1 MTETRIKFSNIVQN
15 QLPAYIRE
23 EFPLVSEFLS
33 QYYISQEFK
42 SSPNDLIQNI
52 DSYIKIDEQTN
63 LTESAVLAENLTIN
77 DDTVY
82 VSFDGSISNGT
93 YGFPDS
99 YGLIKI
105 DDEIITYTGKT
116 SNSFTGCIRGFSGIT
131 SYNKQNSPDELV
143 FSQSEVSEHT
153 SGATI
158 VNLSSLFL
166 KEFLIK
172 SKYQLLPGFGN
183 REINEN
189 INQSLFIKQAKDF
202 YRSKGT
208 DESFK
213 ILFKA
218 LYGENVSIIR
228 PKDYLFRPSDAHY
241 SITDDLVV
249 ESISGDPLNLTNL
262 TLYQDEYN
270 NISKAYAPVTK
281 VEKIISGAGN
291 TYYKLSL
298 DAGYNRDIGVDG
310 SIYGNFSI
318 HPKTKLIGQ
327 VSIGSTFL
335 SVDST
340 VGFPQEGEL
349 TVVYSDGI
357 SGIISYSSK
366 SLTQFFNCS
375 NISGTILD
383 ASNIGI
389 NTFAYAVYENEV
401 IKVKINSVLEN
412 LIVPDDTYYYSKG
425 DTAEIKT
432 LGINLKDNISNNWL
446 LNLSTTYEIESLIRT
461 DISDNTYLIS
471 TKNNHIFKIGD
482 SVSIIGNGGTQ
493 RNSTIIDITSRKS
506 FIIKGQ
512 GELPSNESYTIK
524 RNILKVNSL
533 TFPSCS
539 IIDANVQN
547 VYKSKDKLL
556 VSSPSLP
563 YYNQQPIN
571 ASNRTISFTGTFPAV
586 GIASTD
592 TFNITSGVDHGFYT
606 GDLIYYTPEKISTSS
621 TDSEGN
627 TTVSF
632 TTISSLFDEGLYYVK
647 RVDPNNIKFAKSRT
661 NIDNSIFITVTDNI
675 TVNNNTIEPYELKSK
690 SLDSQKLLR
699 EISAP
704 INDGQVYP
712 TKPGATGILINGVE
726 ILNYKSKDSVYYGPI
741 EEIIVT
747 AGGSNYDII
756 NPPTLN
762 IDDSVGF
769 GATGFCAVSGN
780 LKEIRVIDPGFDYET
795 TPSINITGG
804 NGVNARALANMK
816 LISYEVSF
824 NSQSNASLVS
834 LGSSLSTIGFT
845 TYHKFRNSERVIYKT
860 SSQAAVGG
868 LSTDSSYYVSV
879 INPYTIKL
887 HKTLNDAVSGINTIT
902 LTNYG
907 VGNHTFQSYDKKSVL
922 ASVSIVDS
930 GSGYENKKKTTSPSG
945 ISTSLNSISL
955 KNHEFKSGEIITY
968 TTNGTAISGLT
979 TNTNYYVTKIDDD
992 NFKLSQV
999 GITTSDKDFYFK
1011 TNQYIKLNSI
1021 GSGTHIFNYPEIS
1034 VEVIGNIGIASTTGI
1049 NFKALVQPIF
1059 RGEVTSIHLLNN
1071 GVGYG
1076 SSDILNYNRV
1086 PLITLNSGVGGQFT
1100 PIISDGK
1107 LVEVI
1112 VNDRGTGYNSP
1123 PDLIINGD
1131 GIGASI
1137 TPIIENGKIQS
1148 VKVIEGG
1155 IGYKANTTSIT
1166 IASAGTGVKFLP
1178 KITTWNINLFQKY
1191 FNNITTDDGFIVN
1204 SINPNYGLEYTH
1216 LYAPRKLRE
1225 IIYSVDQTGNILYG
1239 GSKTD
1244 LKKIDNNEVSST
1256 DHSPIIGWAYDGN
1269 PIYGPYGYLTKQ
1281 GGIISQMKSG
1291 YVEDLKPNRPSLS
1304 EFPLGFFI
1312 EDYTYLKVSDET
1324 VLDENNG
1331 RFCVTPE
1338 FPKGTY
1344 AYFAT
1349 INDSSADSSGT
1360 FSGYKRPVFPYLIGQ
1375 NYKSKPNDFNFKKS
1389 SNQDEVDLNLTDWS
1403 RNTYPYNLINNNSSY
1418 SYLTIPNLLN
1428 QTIDI
1433 KYASSGYIESIGITT
1448 GGNNYKINDSLVFDN
1463 TKTSGY
1469 SASAKVSRL
1478 QGKPVNSVS
1487 VATSTI
1493 YNVEFYPTDN
1503 KGSLIL
1509 ISPNPHNF
1517 TNGDIISVSGL
1528 STDATLIEGSYKV
1541 GISTI
1546 NTLTLSTGIAA
1557 TSVTGIDTYFSV
1569 IGNLNQ
1575 NYIRENDIFVVGNE
1589 RIKVLDIDPKSSR
1602 IRVLRSVDNTVG
1614 AAHTATEILYEDSRK
1629 LTINS
1634 GFKTTYDYEI
1644 NKEIYFNPRESVG
1657 LGTRSGVGIGTTIFF
1672 SNPGVGITQIFI
1684 PTKTIYIPNHQLQTG
1699 DQLVYSPNGGGV
1711 IGVSTNGISSSVTL
1725 SDQSVLY
1732 VAKISNDLI
1741 GVSTVKVGLGSTGT
1755 FLGITTS
1762 TNGLSTLFFTGIGTG
1777 TYHSFKTNYSVIS
1790 GQISRNLV
1798 TVSVAETHGL
1808 KNNDNVFVDVN
1819 PSISTSFTIKYNDY
1833 NRKLLVSPKTFSST
1847 GVNTTT
1853 ETITI
1858 PNHGFVNGQKV
1869 IHNSPSPSGG
1879 LQDNQIYYVVIV
1891 DDNNIRL
1898 SNDYYSSIGQKPQI
1912 VGITSSSNGTLSP
1925 VNPPIQVY
1933 RNSVVTFDLSDSSL
1947 SYVSLSNRYPAFDLT
1962 FYKDSNYTDVFDS
1975 TKETSVFEV
1984 QKYGTV
1990 GVTTDAKVI
1999 LTINDHVPDK
2009 LYYTLVPIYNNTNLP
2024 IEKSQVNIDSSV
2036 FSNNEIQIKASFYN
2050 GKYPITIASS
2060 NSFTYNLPKKPE
2072 SISYSSGTS
2081 ILNYETDSSFAYGP
2095 ISKIDIVNNGQNYY
2109 SLPGITS
2116 VVSDI
2121 GSGALLEVSSNSIG
2135 KIKKTKIND
2144 IGFDFPSDFT
2154 IRPSV
2159 SLPQICKI
2167 DPLASFDSIGITSVG
2182 RGYSC
2187 PAKLIVLDGKTNE
2200 IIPEV
2205 DLRYNL
2211 GDTQVTILRNAYG
2224 LNNITPTIL
2233 PTQNSNGV
2241 GISSIGFDPIS
2252 KDVTVVLSVG
2262 FSTANSFP
2270 FAINDKVLIENI
2282 SVGVNSTA
2290 KGYNS
2295 SDYNYQLFTINY
2307 VDANLGGN
2315 NATVKYNIGQYLNSG
2330 EIPGNYDASNSSG
2343 RIVPQKYFPI
2353 FNSILKK
2360 NNFLLNEG
2368 IKSSSANGYVENWNN
2383 ITNYLKIRSTEDF
2396 VVGETVEGLVS
2407 KTQGIISSL
2416 DSFDSFLKLNS
2427 KSKVE
2432 KGWQSNAGFLN
2443 ENLQKIQDSYY
2454 YQNFSY
2460 SLKSKIDYDTWKD
2473 SVDTLNHTLGFK
2485 RFSDYQLE
2493 SALPKLNSNS
2503 MVVGLSTDLTYFDL
2517 TNDIISVV
2525 DLNCVYDFDLVKEN
2539 SLQIG
2544 SSTFS
2549 DEITFS
2555 NRILTDYFESVG
2567 NRVLFIDDISSQFNS
2582 NPRSTRFSEVHR
2594 FNLDDARAQKY
2605 ITYVRDRRY
2614 TAQRQAMLVT
2624 LLHDGSLGYISQYG
2638 RVESTYDQGSFDFAV
2653 EGTEGILLFYPT
2665 KYAVNDYIVTTLSYN
2680 LRDSLSGAGSSNFGG
2695 IVDIITSSVSVS
2707 SGATTIVGI
2716 ASTYTSAKVLVEIT
2730 GSNGDYQFDEL
2741 NVLHNGSTVE
2751 FIDYGQLT
2759 TISAN
2764 QYSNTGLGTYYPYL
2778 SGSQLKI
2785 DFTPFAG
2792 IGVTVNTIQ
2801 VAIGNTLSSGIGT
2814 FDMKRARLSARSTTI
2829 SSSPS
2834 PVATV
2839 IAEYPEDY
2847 DCAYAILQ
2855 VSDMTN
2861 NRHQLSELVVLDDG
2875 TETYFSEYANVET
2888 FAGLGTVGAA
2898 TTTSTT
2904 ITFTPLPNINVQ
2916 VKIFFN
2922 ALRYQDDEKDTV
2934 SFNNATLETND
2945 GVYYG
2950 TERDIKRAFDLSHE
2964 GYKIFQRYF
2973 DASNSTVVNTTTNI
2987 INLPNHFFVSGEE
3000 LIYTNAGSGSTT
3012 AIGIATTSF
3021 VGIGST
3027 DKLPS
3032 SVYAVKLNNNS
3043 IKLAASAADAL
3054 KSVPLTLDITS
3065 VGIGTTHSFT
3075 SKNQNAKVIVAI
3087 DNVIQSPVVASA
3099 VTTTLAINAYT
3110 TDDVLYFAGITSFFG
3125 GDLVKIGSE
3134 IMRIDAVGFGST
3146 NAIKVR
3152 RPWLGT
3158 VVAGYS
3164 TGSLV
3169 TKVSGNY
3176 NIVDNT
3182 INFVEAPYGNIPIS
3196 TSTNAPDERDWL
3208 GISTS
3213 SSFQGRTFLRSGVP
3227 NTTNETYYKNYIFD
3241 DISSAFNGIR
3251 RDFTLKSN
3259 KSDISGISNENAII
3273 LINDIFQEPGLS
3285 AGYTL
3290 SENAGITSIS
3300 FIGTGVSVSYDINN
3314 SNLPVGG
3321 IVVSVGSSE
3330 GFGYQPLV
3338 SAGATATISGL
3349 GTISSISIGNSGSG
3363 YRAPNL
3369 YEVITNTST
3378 VTGIGS
3384 TVFAINNTNSIFR
3397 VLGFTNTGSNCKVSI
3412 GTYISNATITSVGT
3426 TTINI
3431 GSASTTSRQIPSGS
3445 KVIISITNPAIGY
3458 VNVGVG
3464 TTTINTSGISSI
3476 THIGIATIL
3485 NGYVIS
3491 PVIITNPGSGY
3502 TATSRPYVVIDDP
3515 LSYSNIPLIYSSSS
3529 AGIGTQATIDIVV
3542 GQGSSIIDF
3551 ELKNT
3556 GYGYGQGEILTIAS
3570 GGITGIPTTSSPL
3583 FREFQISIQNTFSD
3597 KFTGWS
3603 LGELQALDDLDS
3615 LFNGQRVVFPITYLG
3630 SLVSIRSSKG
3640 SNISVQDSLLVF
3652 INDVLQ
3658 VPGEAYYFPGG
3669 SSITFAEPP
3678 KSGDSSK
3685 IIFYKG
3691 SGSID
3696 VIERNILETV
3706 KIGDELT
3713 IGYDVSSGQ
3722 SPTLQ
3727 EEARTVTN
3735 INSTDLVSTN
3745 PYFGPGNTSN
3755 ETLLRPV
3762 VWCRQT
3768 EDKII
3773 DEKGIGKDRILYEAS
3788 IYPSSYLIQ
3797 SVGIGSTIIYVD
3809 NIRPF
3814 FNPLNE
3820 NNTSLSFQKD
3830 IVILSQDS
3838 KVAASATAVVS
3849 AAGTIS
3855 RVVISDGG
3863 VGYTTSP
3870 SVTIQNP
3877 VGLGTTQR
3885 AQTTS
3890 TISVGGTVSSI
3901 RVTSPGTGYSQ
3912 TSPPNVLIELPLFNI
3927 ETNTV
3932 NSYEGDFGIIT
3943 GIATTSVGVASTG
3956 IVFDFLI
3963 PNNSFLR
3970 NSAISGITTVSAIQ
3984 SGYYFVVYNSNVG
3997 RGVTSLNS
4005 SRSVVGV
4012 GSTFLD
4018 NVYQAISVSIA
4029 QTSTVGFGFTY
4040 VAKVTA
4046 SLSSYNGLTGIGFSN
4061 FYGEFSWGRISL
4073 GSRLKDNSYNAYTS
4087 RGFVGVSTGTII
4099 RRSNSLKYLNYM

>member
-42 SSPNDLIQNI
+42 SSPIDLIQNI
-52 DSYIKIDEQTN
+52 DRYVKIDEQTN
-63 LTESAVLAENLTIN
+63 LTESAVLSGDLSIN
-77 DDTVY
+77 DDTIY
-82 VSFDGSISNGT
+82 VSFDGSVSNGT

-131 SYNKQNSPDELV
+131 SYDKPNSPDELV
-143 FSQSEVSEHT
+143 FSQSEIREHT
-153 SGATI
+153 SGAVIT
-158 VNLSSLFL
+158 NLSSLFL
-166 KEFLIK
+166 KEFLVK

-183 REINEN
+183 RELNEN

-208 DESFK
+208 DESFQ

-218 LYGENVSIIR
+218 LYGEHVSIIR

-241 SITDDLVV
+241 LVTEDLVV
-249 ESISGDPLNLTNL
+249 ESISGDPLNLSNL

-270 NISKAYAPVTK
+270 NISKAYAPITK
-281 VEKIISGAGN
+281 VEKIISGIGN

-318 HPKTKLIGQ
+318 HPKTKVIGQ
-327 VSIGSTFL
+327 VSTGTTFL

-340 VGFPQEGEL
+340 VGFPQSGEL
-349 TVVYSDGI
+349 SVVYSDGS
-357 SGIISYSSK
+357 SGVISYSSK
-366 SLTQFFNCS
+366 SLTQFFGCS

-383 ASNIGI
+383 ASNVGI

-401 IKVKINSVLEN
+401 IKIKINSVLEN
-412 LIVPDDTYYYSKG
+412 LTISDDTYYYSKG
-425 DTAEIKT
+425 DSAEIKT
-432 LGINLKDNISNNWL
+432 LGINSKDSISNNWL
-446 LNLSTTYEIESLIRT
+446 LNLSTKYDIQSLVRT
-461 DISDNTYLIS
+461 DSSDNTYQIT

-482 SVSIIGNGGTQ
+482 SVTIIGNGGTQ
-493 RNSTIIDITSRKS
+493 RNSTIIDITSQKS
-506 FIIKGQ
+506 FTIKGQ
-512 GELPSNESYTIK
+512 GELPSNETYSIK
-524 RNILKVNSL
+524 RNILKVNSSV
-533 TFPSCS
+533 FPSSS

-563 YYNQQPIN
+563 YYNQQALD
-571 ASNRTISFTGTFPAV
+571 ASNRLITFTGTFAPV

-592 TFNITSGVDHGFYT
+592 IFNITSGVDHGFYT
-606 GDLIYYTPEKISTSS
+606 GDLIYYTPEKTSTSS

-627 TTVSF
+627 VTVSS
-632 TTISSLFDEGLYYVK
+632 TILSSLFDEGLYYVK
-647 RVDPNNIKFAKSRT
+647 RVDPNNVKFAKSRT
-661 NIDNSIFITVTDNI
+661 NINNSIFISVSGNVTVT
-675 TVNNNTIEPYELKSK
+675 NNTIEPYDLRAK
-690 SLDSQKLLR
+690 SLGSQKLLR
-699 EISAP
+699 EISTA
-704 INDGQVYP
+704 IDDGQVYP
-712 TKPGATGILINGVE
+712 TKPGTTGILINGVE
-726 ILNYKSKDSVYYGPI
+726 ILNYKSKDNVYYGPI

-747 AGGSNYDII
+747 AGGSNYDVI
-756 NPPTLN
+756 NPPILN
-762 IDDSVGF
+762 ITDSVGV
-769 GATGFCAVSGN
+769 GATGYCAVSGN
-780 LKEIRVIDPGFDYET
+780 LKEIRVIDPGFDYEG
-795 TPSINITGG
+795 TPSVNITGG
-804 NGVNARALANMK
+804 NGLNATALANMK

-824 NSQSNASLVS
+824 NSQSNAALVS
-834 LGSSLSTIGFT
+834 LGSSLSTIGFS

-860 SSQAAVGG
+860 SGQKAVGG

-879 INPYTIKL
+879 TNPYTVRL
-887 HKTLNDAVSGINTIT
+887 HKTLDDAVSGINTIT
-902 LTNYG
+902 LTSYG
-907 VGNHTFQSYDKKSVL
+907 VGSHALQSYDKKSVL
-922 ASVSIVDS
+922 ASVTIVDP
-930 GSGYENKKKTTSPSG
+930 GSGYENKKKTVSSSG
-945 ISTSLNSISL
+945 ISTSLDSIQL

-968 TTNGTAISGLT
+968 NTDGTSISGLS
-979 TNTNYYVTKIDDD
+979 TNTNYYVTRIDDD
-992 NFKLSQV
+992 SFKLSQV
-999 GITTSDKDFYFK
+999 GITTSDKDFYYK
-1011 TNQYIKLNSI
+1011 TNQYVKLNSV
-1021 GSGTHIFNYPEIS
+1021 GSGNHIFNYPEIS
-1034 VEVIGNIGIASTTGI
+1034 VEIVGNIGIASTSGS
-1049 NFKALVQPIF
+1049 NFKAIVQPIF
-1059 RGEVTSIHLLNN
+1059 RGEITSIHLSNT

-1076 SSDILNYNRV
+1076 SPDILNYNRIPSV
-1086 PLITLNSGVGGQFT
+1086 TLNAGVGGQFT
-1100 PIISDGK
+1100 PVISDGK

-1112 VNDRGTGYNSP
+1112 VNDRGNGYNSP
-1123 PDLIINGD
+1123 PDLTVNGD
-1131 GIGASI
+1131 GTGASI
-1137 TPIIENGKIQS
+1137 TPIVENGKIQS

-1155 IGYKANTTSIT
+1155 AGYKSSTTSIIVT
-1166 IASAGTGVKFLP
+1166 SAGTGVKFLP
-1178 KITTWNINLFQKY
+1178 KIKSWNVNLFQKY
-1191 FNNITTDDGFIVN
+1191 FNNITTDDGFIVSSLN
-1204 SINPNYGLEYTH
+1204 SNYGLQYTH
-1216 LYAPRKLRE
+1216 VYAPRKLRE

-1244 LKKIDNNEVSST
+1244 LKKIDNNEVVST

-1269 PIYGPYGYLTKQ
+1269 PIYGPYGYVTKQ

-1291 YVEDLKPNRPSLS
+1291 YVEDLKPNRPSLT
-1304 EFPLGFFI
+1304 EFPLGFFT

-1338 FPKGTY
+1338 FPNGTY

-1349 INDSSADSSGT
+1349 INNSYADSSGT
-1360 FSGYKRPVFPYLIGQ
+1360 FSGYKRPVFPYLIGE

-1389 SNQDEVDLNLTDWS
+1389 SNQDEIDLNQTDWS
-1403 RNTYPYNLINNNSSY
+1403 RNTYPYNLIDNSSSY
-1418 SYLTIPNLLN
+1418 SYLTVPNLLN
-1428 QTIDI
+1428 QTIDV
-1433 KYASSGYIESIGITT
+1433 KYASPGYIESIGITT
-1448 GGNNYKINDSLVFDN
+1448 GGSNYKVNDSVVFDN
-1463 TKTSGY
+1463 DASGGY

-1478 QGKPVNSVS
+1478 KGKSVNSVS

-1509 ISPNPHNF
+1509 ISPNPHKF
-1517 TNGDIISVSGL
+1517 TNGDTISVSGL

-1546 NTLTLSTGIAA
+1546 NTLTLSAGIGAS
-1557 TSVTGIDTYFSV
+1557 TVTGIDTYFSV
-1569 IGNLNQ
+1569 VGNLNQ
-1575 NYIRENDIFVVGNE
+1575 NYIRENDIFVIGSE
-1589 RIKVLDIDPKSSR
+1589 RVKVLAVDNNSSR
-1602 IRVLRSVDNTVG
+1602 IRVLRSIDSTVG
-1614 AAHTATEILYEDSRK
+1614 SSHTATEVLYEDPRK

-1634 GFKTTYDYEI
+1634 GFKTSYDYKI
-1644 NKEIYFNPRESVG
+1644 NKEIYFDPRQSVG

-1699 DQLVYSPNGGGV
+1699 DQLVYSLNGGSA

-1725 SDQSVLY
+1725 SDQSILY
-1732 VAKISNDLI
+1732 VAKVSDDLI
-1741 GVSTVKVGLGSTGT
+1741 GISTVKVGLGSTGT
-1755 FLGITTS
+1755 FLGITTA

-1790 GQISRNLV
+1790 GRISRNLV
-1798 TVSVAETHGL
+1798 TVSVGETHGL
-1808 KNNDNVFVDVN
+1808 QNDDNVFVDVN
-1819 PSISTSFTIKYNDY
+1819 PSISTSFVIKYNDY
-1833 NRKLLVSPKTFSST
+1833 NRKLLVSPKSFSSA
-1847 GVNTTT
+1847 GVNTST

-1858 PNHGFVNGQKV
+1858 TNHGFINGQKV

-1898 SNDYYSSIGQKPQI
+1898 SNNYYSSIGQKPTI
-1912 VGITSSSNGTLSP
+1912 VGITSSSSGTLSP

-1933 RNSVVTFDLSDSSL
+1933 RNSTVTFDLSDSSL
-1947 SYVSLSNRYPAFDLT
+1947 SYLSLSNRYPAFDLT
-1962 FYKDSNYTDVFDS
+1962 FYKDSNFTEVFNS
-1975 TKETSVFEV
+1975 TKETNVFEI

-1999 LTINDHVPDK
+1999 LTVNDYIPDK
-2009 LYYTLVPIYNNTNLP
+2009 LYYTLVPIYNNINLP
-2024 IEKSQVNIDSSV
+2024 AEKAQVNIDSSV
-2036 FSNNEIQIKASFYN
+2036 FSNNEIQVRTSVYN
-2050 GKYPITIASS
+2050 GKHNVTIAST
-2060 NSFTYNLPKKPE
+2060 NSFTYNLSQTPE
-2072 SISYSSGTS
+2072 ATSYSSTTS
-2081 ILNYETDSSFAYGP
+2081 ILEYETDSLSAYGP
-2095 ISKIDIVNNGQNYY
+2095 ISKIDIVNKGQNYY

-2116 VVSDI
+2116 VISNI
-2121 GSGALLEVSSNSIG
+2121 GSNALLEASSNTIG

-2167 DPLASFDSIGITSVG
+2167 DPLASFESIGITSVG
-2182 RGYSC
+2182 RGYTC
-2187 PAKLIVLDGKTNE
+2187 PAKLVVLDGKTNQ
-2200 IIPEV
+2200 IVPEV

-2224 LNNITPTIL
+2224 LNNVTPTIL

-2241 GISSIGFDPIS
+2241 GISSISFDSIT

-2262 FSTANSFP
+2262 FSTADSFP

-2315 NATVKYNIGQYLNSG
+2315 NATVKYNIGQFLNSG
-2330 EIPGNYDASNSSG
+2330 EIPGNYDSTNSSG

-2353 FNSILKK
+2353 FNPILKK
-2360 NNFLLNEG
+2360 NNFLIDEA
-2368 IKSSSANGYVENWNN
+2368 IKSPSANGYVESWNN
-2383 ITNYLKIRSTEDF
+2383 LTNYLKIRSTEDF
-2396 VVGETVEGLVS
+2396 VIGETVEGSVS
-2407 KTQGIISSL
+2407 KTQGIISTL
-2416 DSFDSFLKLNS
+2416 NRFDSFLKLNS

-2432 KGWQSNAGFLN
+2432 KGWQDDAGFLN
-2443 ENLQKIQDSYY
+2443 QNLQKIQDSYY

-2460 SLKSKIDYDTWKD
+2460 SLKSKVDYDTWKD

-2485 RFSDYQLE
+2485 RFADYQLE

-2503 MVVGLSTDLTYFDL
+2503 MVVGLSTDLTYFDS
-2517 TNDIISVV
+2517 TTDIVSFV
-2525 DLNCVYDFDLVKEN
+2525 DLNCVYDFDSVREN

-2544 SSTFS
+2544 SSSFS

-2555 NRILTDYFESVG
+2555 SRILTDYFESVG
-2567 NRVLFIDDISSQFNS
+2567 NRVLYIDDISSQFNS
-2582 NPRSTRFSEVHR
+2582 NPRSSRFSEVHR
-2594 FNLDDARAQKY
+2594 FDLGDARAQKY

-2614 TAQRQAMLVT
+2614 SGQRQVMLVT

-2638 RVESTYDQGSFDFAV
+2638 RVESTYDQGSFDFAI

-2665 KYAVNDYIVTTLSYN
+2665 KYTVNDYNVTTLSYN
-2680 LRDSLSGAGSSNFGG
+2680 LKDNLTGAGSSSFGG
-2695 IVDIITSSVSVS
+2695 IVDIKTSSVSVS

-2741 NVLHNGSTVE
+2741 SILHDGTTIE

-2814 FDMKRARLSARSTTI
+2814 FDMKRARLSARSTSI

-2839 IAEYPEDY
+2839 IAEYPQDY

-2855 VSDMTN
+2855 VSDTTN
-2861 NRHQLSELVVLDDG
+2861 NRHQLSELVILDDDA
-2875 TETYFSEYANVET
+2875 ETYFAEYANVET

-2898 TTTSTT
+2898 TTTSTR

-2922 ALRYQDDEKDTV
+2922 ALRYQDDEKDV
-2934 SFNNATLETND
+2934 VDFNNATLETND

-2950 TERDIKRAFDLSHE
+2950 TERDIKRAFELSHD

-2973 DASNSTVVNTTTNI
+2973 DASDSTVVDTTTNI
-2987 INLPNHFFVSGEE
+2987 IKLPNHFFVSGEE
-3000 LIYTNAGSGSTT
+3000 LIYTNAGAGSTT

-3021 VGIGST
+3021 VGVGT
-3027 DKLPS
+3027 TNRLPS

-3043 IKLAASAADAL
+3043 IRLAASAADAL
-3054 KSVPLTLDITS
+3054 KSVPVTLDITS

-3075 SKNQNAKVIVAI
+3075 SKNQNAKVLVAI
-3087 DNVIQSPVVASA
+3087 DNLIQSPVVASA
-3099 VTTTLAINAYT
+3099 VTTTLSINAYT
-3110 TDDVLYFAGITSFFG
+3110 TDDVLYFSGITSFFG
-3125 GDLVKIGSE
+3125 GDLIKIGSE

-3146 NAIKVR
+3146 NAIRVR

-3182 INFVEAPYGNIPIS
+3182 INFVEAPYGNIPLS
-3196 TSTNAPDERDWL
+3196 TSTNAPDERDWV

-3227 NTTNETYYKNYIFD
+3227 NTSNETYYKNYIFD

-3259 KSDISGISNENAII
+3259 KSNVSGIYDENAII

-3290 SENAGITSIS
+3290 SENTGITSIS
-3300 FIGTGVSVSYDINN
+3300 FVGTGISVSYDINN

-3321 IVVSVGSSE
+3321 IIVSVGSSE

-3338 SAGATATISGL
+3338 SAGGTASISGL
-3349 GTISSISIGNSGSG
+3349 GTVSSISIGNSGSG
-3363 YRAPNL
+3363 YRAANL
-3369 YEVITNTST
+3369 YQVVTNTSSI
-3378 VTGIGS
+3378 TGIGS
-3384 TVFAINNTNSIFR
+3384 TVFAIANNNSVFKVLEFTNS
-3397 VLGFTNTGSNCKVSI
+3397 GSNCKVSI
-3412 GTYISNATITSVGT
+3412 GTYISNANIISVGT

-3431 GSASTTSRQIPSGS
+3431 GSASTSTRQIPSGT
-3445 KVIISITNPAIGY
+3445 KVIVSITNPTVGY

-3464 TTTINTSGISSI
+3464 TSGINTSGISTI
-3476 THIGIATIL
+3476 THIGIATIRG
-3485 NGYVIS
+3485 GYVVS
-3491 PVIITNPGSGY
+3491 PVSITNPGSGY
-3502 TATSRPYVVIDDP
+3502 TSTSRPYVVIDDP

-3529 AGIGTQATIDIVV
+3529 SGIGTQATIDIVV

-3556 GYGYGQGEILTIAS
+3556 GYGYGQGEILTIAP
-3570 GGITGIPTTSSPL
+3570 GGLTGIPTTSSAL
-3583 FREFQISIQNTFSD
+3583 FREFQISVQNTFSD

-3603 LGELQALDDLDS
+3603 IGQLQALDDLDS
-3615 LFNGQRVVFPITYLG
+3615 LFNGKRVVFPITYLG
-3630 SLVSIRSSKG
+3630 SLVSILASKG

-3696 VIERNILETV
+3696 VVERNILETV

-3713 IGYDVSSGQ
+3713 IGYDSSSGQ
-3722 SPTLQ
+3722 SSTLQ
-3727 EEARTVTN
+3727 EETRTVTN
-3735 INSTDLVSTN
+3735 INSTDLVNTN
-3745 PYFGPGNTSN
+3745 PYFGPGNTSD

-3773 DEKGIGKDRILYEAS
+3773 NEKGIGKDRILYEAS

-3797 SVGIGSTIIYVD
+3797 SVGIGSTIVYVD

-3830 IVILSQDS
+3830 IAIISQDS
-3838 KVAASATAVVS
+3838 KVAAAATAVVS
-3849 AAGTIS
+3849 TAGTIS
-3855 RVVISDGG
+3855 RIVISDGG
-3863 VGYTTSP
+3863 VGYTTNP

-3885 AQTTS
+3885 AQASS
-3890 TISVGGTVSSI
+3890 TISAGGTVSSI
-3901 RVTSPGTGYSQ
+3901 TVTSPGTGY
-3912 TSPPNVLIELPLFNI
+3912 TFISPPNVLIELPFFSI
-3927 ETNTV
+3927 ESNTV

-3943 GIATTSVGVASTG
+3943 GIATTSVGVASTA

-3970 NSAISGITTVSAIQ
+3970 NSAISGVTTVSAIQ
-3984 SGYYFVVYNSNVG
+3984 PGYYFVVYNSNVG

-4005 SRSVVGV
+4005 SRAVVGV

-4018 NVYQAISVSIA
+4018 NVYQAVAVSIA

-4046 SLSSYNGLTGIGFSN
+4046 SLSSYNGLSGIGFSN

-4073 GSRLKDNSYNAYTS
+4073 GSRSKDNSYNAYTL
-4087 RGFVGVSTGTII
+4087 RGFVGLSTGTMI